1 MMALPQ
7 PAVAI
12 PREISAGTI
21 KLTTKPSAS
30 IHYTFVQ
37 GNSNSP
43 PYRLV
48 VFLNG
53 LIADKASWL
62 AVIAGIIRTRK
73 TTTGFPSMLSYDRY
87 GQGLS
92 QDRDPQDRGKEK
104 GHGHDV
110 ADAVIDLH
118 QLITQIAQERLHT
131 SSEQLQIE
139 LVANSIGCAIARL
152 YAQRYPGKVASLLL
166 LDSIMANSDFDFW
179 PDPDAASFD
188 VNQLPKDLTIEILRE
203 QRARFATMFSPN
215 VENREGLSRRNLAE
229 LLPHSDSPRIIGPDG
244 NGPWVTVVGHDF
256 EYFATESLKVS
267 KIPLQFSCHEVNS
280 NH

>member
-1 MMALPQ
+1 MALPQ

-37 GNSNSP
+37 GSSNHHPSQ
-43 PYRLV
+43 LV

-73 TTTGFPSMLSYDRY
+73 ATTGFPSMLAYDRY

-92 QDRDPQDRGKEK
+92 EDRDPQDRGREK

-110 ADAVIDLH
+110 ADAVVDLH
-118 QLITQIAQERLHT
+118 QLITQIAQERLH
-131 SSEQLQIE
+131 SSLEQLQIG

-152 YAQRYPGKVASLLL
+152 YAQRYPDQVAALLL
-166 LDSIMANSDFDFW
+166 LDSIMANSNFDFW
-179 PDPDAASFD
+179 PDPDAEGFEVS
-188 VNQLPKDLTIEILRE
+188 QLPEDVTIEILRK
-203 QRARFATMFSPN
+203 QRARFAAIFGPN
-215 VENREGLSRRNLAE
+215 VVNQEGLSRRNLAE
-229 LLPHSDSPRIIGPDG
+229 LLPYNDSPKIVGPDG
-244 NGPWVTVVGHDF
+244 KGPWVIVVGHDF
-256 EYFATESLKVS
+256 EHFATEGLKVS
-267 KIPLQFSCHEVNS
+267 KNPSQLSCHEVNR